1 MVHFGKNFLEKIKSI
16 PLPGEAAHCFYSP
29 AYRPLLSYKEILERN
44 PRFAAVN
51 IILYWEDGK
60 WYIPLM
66 LRTSHEKDK
75 HSGQISLPG
84 GSREPQDKDFMDTA
98 LRETTEEIG
107 IERNY
112 IKIIRE
118 LSPLYIPPSN
128 FYVRVFLSF
137 TKKNP
142 KFYLQASEAEKLI
155 AYPVEHLLYLPT
167 DPLTATFSTSRNQ
180 EVPYIPIHE
189 YKIWGATAMI
199 LSELSVMIKNI

>member
-1 MVHFGKNFLEKIKSI
+1 MVHFGKNFIEHIQKIA
-16 PLPGEAAHCFYSP
+16 LPGEEAHCIYSP
-29 AYRPLLSYKEILERN
+29 PYRPLLTYEEILERK

-51 IILYWEDGK
+51 IVLYWENGK

-84 GSREPQDKDFMDTA
+84 GSKEEADKDFAETA
-98 LRETTEEIG
+98 LRETAEEIG
-107 IERNY
+107 IERHY

-128 FYVRVFLSF
+128 FYVKVFLSF

-142 KFYLQASEAEKLI
+142 QFHLQASEAEKLI
-155 AYPVEHLLYLPT
+155 AFPVENLLHLPET
-167 DPLTATFSTSRNQ
+167 PLEATFSTSRGLN
-180 EVPYIPIHE
+180 VPYIPIEEH
-189 YKIWGATAMI
+189 KIWGATSMI
-199 LSELSVMIKNI
+199 LSELSLMIRKM